1 MEGGSIIVDIMRD
14 VALPIVTAIIGWFA
28 SIWRSKQKKEKDVLE
43 NVTQILDMQKTYI
56 ADQDE
61 ENRKTRDLN
70 RLLEKKLDDKRESIR
85 RANHCRYT
93 AEGDGCPV
101 LAHVF
106 ENAPDIDSVC
116 EHIDERLETCSR
128 QGLK

>member
-1 MEGGSIIVDIMRD
+1 MEGGTIILDMMRD
-14 VALPIVTAIIGWFA
+14 VALPVITAIIGWFA

-43 NVTQILDMQKTYI
+43 NVTQILDMQRKYI
-56 ADQDE
+56 SDQDE

-70 RLLEKKLDDKRESIR
+70 RLLEKKLDDKCESIR

-101 LAHVF
+101 LAHEDELDDQCKRCELKHAHG
-106 ENAPDIDSVC
+106 EN
-116 EHIDERLETCSR
+116 
-128 QGLK
+128 